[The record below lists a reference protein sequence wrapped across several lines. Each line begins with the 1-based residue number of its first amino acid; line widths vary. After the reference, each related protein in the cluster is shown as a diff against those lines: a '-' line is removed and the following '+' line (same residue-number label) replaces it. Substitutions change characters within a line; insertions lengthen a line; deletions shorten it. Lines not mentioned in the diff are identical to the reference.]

1 MVNGDVDITKFP
13 DRGMPNKYTNVCKR
27 WVVTTSSKLVR
38 GTSNT
43 ATSTLTIMML
53 LFLDD

>member
-13 DRGMPNKYTNVCKR
+13 DKGMPNKYTNVSKR
-27 WVVTTSSKLVR
+27 WVVTTSSKSVK

-43 ATSTLTIMML
+43 ATSTLTIILL
-53 LFLDD
+53 LFQDD